1 MFLLRGKATNSA
13 DSHFAPA
20 APMTVSA
27 PAHAAAPRTA
37 VAHSPATATTSAK
50 GTPESQLMQ
59 RLKKLSGPQGSA
71 TKASASPQTTSP
83 TSVTAT
89 PRAFALLNLYPQSLL
104 LQKSNHAQ
112 RYEATLE
119 LELCNREFSEVNI
132 VASAS
137 FLKLGRSRVIL
148 SGGNREAVKVLLDER
163 SPELLEL
170 CNAVLAV
177 DAASCTTAVAG
188 FLTVKTASE
197 GEYTVDVSIT
207 RSACFLIRKQHQQ
220 ATAEKVAAAA
230 RSAEKIRSA
239 STPRSGVIPRP
250 PLASSQRP
258 PLSAASRTST
268 GAKRSPIAASP
279 AASVSSVSSLESN
292 DRYQHKTSTPKMSPA
307 ALLHAVSV
315 EDSALA
321 ATAASLLALR
331 HVTAAAENDN
341 TRGTVVQTP
350 VSRKSPPSNKRAQ
363 STPRSSSSRR
373 SPPIAAAVNAACD
386 IRNFLRTAQDDASS
400 TEATPVPRPAVS
412 VVPTSAPVAP
422 QHLVEPKSG
431 VYFRKE
437 CTNFGPVAIG
447 SLTRANIEL
456 CNATDSQ
463 VSLLCVVATEL
474 LNACTC
480 HSRLAVAHCNSVLST
495 DVVSLAA
502 TGDSVPGRP
511 LHALRAAAQRG
522 DHSPTRLR
530 ACRGAI
536 HPPGCRCLLER
547 AARADGGRLVP
558 HEDPAGRV
566 GLRVST
572 ESCSVAVCNNCVP
585 LRGLLAMLVM

>member
-1 MFLLRGKATNSA
+1 
-13 DSHFAPA
+13 
-20 APMTVSA
+20 
-27 PAHAAAPRTA
+27 
-37 VAHSPATATTSAK
+37 
-50 GTPESQLMQ
+50 MQ
-59 RLKKLSGPQGSA
+59 RLKKLSGTQGSS
-71 TKASASPQTTSP
+71 TKASASPQSTSP

-104 LQKSNHAQ
+104 LQKSVHAQ
-112 RYEATLE
+112 RYEAALE

-137 FLKLGRSRVIL
+137 FLKLGRTRVIL

-188 FLTVKTASE
+188 FLMIKTATE
-197 GEYTVDVSIT
+197 GEYTVDVNIT

-230 RSAEKIRSA
+230 KSAEKIRSA
-239 STPRSGVIPRP
+239 STPRSGLAARST
-250 PLASSQRP
+250 LASSQRP
-258 PLSAASRTST
+258 PLSAASRSSVS
-268 GAKRSPIAASP
+268 AKRSPIAAPSG
-279 AASVSSVSSLESN
+279 ASVSSVSSLESH
-292 DRYQHKTSTPKMSPA
+292 DRYQHKTSTPKMTPA

-331 HVTAAAENDN
+331 HATAAVENDS
-341 TRGTVVQTP
+341 TRSTVVQTP
-350 VSRKSPPSNKRAQ
+350 ANRKSPTSNKRAQ
-363 STPRSSSSRR
+363 STPRSSGGRR
-373 SPPIAAAVNAACD
+373 SPQTAAAVNAACD
-386 IRNFLRTAQDDASS
+386 IRNFLRTAQDEASS

-412 VVPTSAPVAP
+412 VVPTAAPVAP
-422 QHLVEPKSG
+422 RHLVEPKSG

-437 CTNFGPVAIG
+437 CINFGPVAIG

-463 VSLLCVVATEL
+463 VSLLLVLWLQSCYMVGIVCRMVGIHFP
-474 LNACTC
+474 NYD
-480 HSRLAVAHCNSVLST
+480 SVLST
-495 DVVSLAA
+495 DLVTRTA
-502 TGDSVPGRP
+502 TGDSVPGRS

-522 DHSPTRLR
+522 DHPAPCLR
-530 ACRGAI
+530 AGRGAL
-536 HPPGCRCLLER
+536 HPPHSGRLLER
-547 AARADGGRLVP
+547 TAGADGGRHLP

-585 LRGLLAMLVM
+585 LRGPLAMLVM

>member
-59 RLKKLSGPQGSA
+59 RLKKLSGTKGSS
-71 TKASASPQTTSP
+71 TKTSASPQSTSP

-89 PRAFALLNLYPQSLL
+89 PTSFALLNLYPQSLL

-137 FLKLGRSRVIL
+137 FLKLGRSRVII
-148 SGGNREAVKVLLDER
+148 SGGNREVVKVLLDER

-170 CNAVLAV
+170 CNSVLTV

-188 FLTVKTASE
+188 FLMIKTVGE
-197 GEYTVDVSIT
+197 GVYTVDVSIT
-207 RSACFLIRKQHQQ
+207 RSACFLIRKQHQH

-258 PLSAASRTST
+258 PLSAASRASV
-268 GAKRSPIAASP
+268 GAKRSPIAASS

-292 DRYQHKTSTPKMSPA
+292 DRYQHKTSTLKMTPA

-331 HVTAAAENDN
+331 HATAAAENDN

-363 STPRSSSSRR
+363 STPRSSGSRR
-373 SPPIAAAVNAACD
+373 SPPTAAVLNAACD
-386 IRNFLRTAQDDASS
+386 IRNFLRTAQDDANSAE
-400 TEATPVPRPAVS
+400 TTPVPRPAVS
-412 VVPTSAPVAP
+412 VVPTAAPVAP

-437 CTNFGPVAIG
+437 CINFGPVAIG

-463 VSLLCVVATEL
+463 VSLLLCCGYRAA
-474 LNACTC
+474 NAWTC
-480 HSRLAVAHCNSVLST
+480 HSRH
-495 DVVSLAA
+495 SL
-502 TGDSVPGRP
+502 PE
-511 LHALRAAAQRG
+511 L
-522 DHSPTRLR
+522 
-530 ACRGAI
+530 
-536 HPPGCRCLLER
+536 
-547 AARADGGRLVP
+547 
-558 HEDPAGRV
+558 
-566 GLRVST
+566 
-572 ESCSVAVCNNCVP
+572 
-585 LRGLLAMLVM
+585 

>member
-13 DSHFAPA
+13 DSHLAPA

-37 VAHSPATATTSAK
+37 VAHSPAAATISAK

-59 RLKKLSGPQGSA
+59 RLKKLSGTKGSA
-71 TKASASPQTTSP
+71 SKASASPQSTSP

-89 PRAFALLNLYPQSLL
+89 PKAFALLNLYPQSLL

-137 FLKLGRSRVIL
+137 FLKLGRTRVIL

-188 FLTVKTASE
+188 FLTVKTAGE

-250 PLASSQRP
+250 LQASSQRP
-258 PLSAASRTST
+258 PLSTASRASAST
-268 GAKRSPIAASP
+268 KWSPIAASS
-279 AASVSSVSSLESN
+279 AAFVSSVSSLESN
-292 DRYQHKTSTPKMSPA
+292 DRYQHKVTSTPKMTPD

-331 HVTAAAENDN
+331 HATAAAENDSP
-341 TRGTVVQTP
+341 RSTVVQTP
-350 VSRKSPPSNKRAQ
+350 VSRKSPTSSKRAQ
-363 STPRSSSSRR
+363 STPRSSGSRH
-373 SPPIAAAVNAACD
+373 SPPTAAAVNAACD
-386 IRNFLRTAQDDASS
+386 IRNFLRTAQDDANSA
-400 TEATPVPRPAVS
+400 EATPVPRPAVS
-412 VVPTSAPVAP
+412 VVPTAAPVAP

-431 VYFRKE
+431 VYFRKD
-437 CTNFGPVAIG
+437 CINFGPVAIG

-463 VSLLCVVATEL
+463 VSLLFML
-474 LNACTC
+474 L
-480 HSRLAVAHCNSVLST
+480 L
-495 DVVSLAA
+495 
-502 TGDSVPGRP
+502 
-511 LHALRAAAQRG
+511 Q
-522 DHSPTRLR
+522 
-530 ACRGAI
+530 
-536 HPPGCRCLLER
+536 
-547 AARADGGRLVP
+547 
-558 HEDPAGRV
+558 
-566 GLRVST
+566 
-572 ESCSVAVCNNCVP
+572 SCC
-585 LRGLLAMLVM
+585 ML